1 MVNDIAICRVI
12 IVFIFTTAGLMT
24 NVLFLNEIIKQYYQS
39 QSQVRSI
46 LKLKYYSS
54 EIFEIHLNEI
64 GGDVNKIC

>member
-39 QSQVRSI
+39 QSQVR
-46 LKLKYYSS
+46 LVKLKYYSS